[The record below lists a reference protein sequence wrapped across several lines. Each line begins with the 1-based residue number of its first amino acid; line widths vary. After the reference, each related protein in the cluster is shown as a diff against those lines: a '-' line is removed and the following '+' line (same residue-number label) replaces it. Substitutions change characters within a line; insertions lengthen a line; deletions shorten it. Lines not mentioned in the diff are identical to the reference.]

1 MIDSHA
7 HIYLDKFKNDISEII
22 ERASESGIDK
32 ILMPN
37 IDHTSIDAMLEVE
50 ARFPQNSKSMIGL
63 HPCSVGSDF
72 EKELYHVENW
82 ISKHPFIA
90 IGEIGTDLYWEKK
103 YFEHQK
109 EAFNIQ
115 CELAI
120 EHDLP
125 IVIHCRDSIDETIEL
140 VRPFSDEG
148 LKGVFH
154 CFTGSEK
161 QAKSIVDLGFK
172 LGIGGVLTFKNSD
185 LRNSIRK
192 IDPKNFLLE
201 TDSPYLAP
209 VPKRGKRNEP
219 SYVRFVA
226 EELAEVLNLELED
239 LDKETVNN
247 TKTLFNLQ

>member
-7 HIYLDKFKNDISEII
+7 HIYLDKFKNDISEIF
-22 ERASESGIDK
+22 ERASEAGIEK

-37 IDHTSIDAMLEVE
+37 IDHTSIDDMLEVE
-50 ARFPQNSKSMIGL
+50 SKFPKTAKSMIGL
-63 HPCSVGSDF
+63 HPCSVDNDF
-72 EKELYHVENW
+72 EKELYLVEDWVN
-82 ISKHPFIA
+82 KHPFIA

-120 EHDLP
+120 KHDLP

-140 VRPFSDEG
+140 VRPLAEKG

-154 CFTGSEK
+154 CFTGTEN
-161 QAKSIVDLGFK
+161 QAESIVELGFK

-185 LRNSIRK
+185 LRNSIKK

-209 VPKRGKRNEP
+209 VPNRGKRNEP
-219 SYVRFVA
+219 SFVRFVA
-226 EELAEVLNLELED
+226 EELAVVLNLEQED
-239 LDKETVNN
+239 LEKVTENN